1 MSAKSCAMQ
10 NQLVKHLS
18 MEFRTVEGINVSNL
32 ETAIYKVETILLG
45 VMVSIGILICISDT
59 RAATMVR
66 WICLLDE
73 TEIC

>member
-1 MSAKSCAMQ
+1 MQ

-59 RAATMVR
+59 RVATMVR
-66 WICLLDE
+66 GIYVLKE
-73 TEIC
+73 IEIC

>member
-1 MSAKSCAMQ
+1 MQ

-45 VMVSIGILICISDT
+45 VMVSIGILICISNT
-59 RAATMVR
+59 MVATMVR
-66 WICLLDE
+66 
-73 TEIC
+73 